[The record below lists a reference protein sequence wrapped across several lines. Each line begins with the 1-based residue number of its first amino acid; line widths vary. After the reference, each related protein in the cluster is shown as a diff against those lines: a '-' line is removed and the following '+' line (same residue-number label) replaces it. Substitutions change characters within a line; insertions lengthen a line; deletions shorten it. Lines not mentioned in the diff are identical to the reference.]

1 MGIFINTMKEKTKEK
16 IKQRIKDY
24 ISLFLVFF
32 KIGLFSFGGGYAMLS
47 LFEAEFVEKKKWLT
61 HDELADM
68 FAISE
73 ATPGP
78 IAINIATYVG
88 NVRAGI
94 LGAFFAT
101 LGVVL
106 PSFGVIIAISYII
119 YAVKDN
125 FWVMAIFK
133 GIRVGVLIL
142 ILRSVV
148 TFVKDMRKDIYGA
161 VMCIAAFC
169 IAFFTNISVIYII
182 LGSIFLSALGA
193 MFARIYISKKYHTK
207 GTKPYVRETL
217 EIKEDKE

>member
-1 MGIFINTMKEKTKEK
+1 
-16 IKQRIKDY
+16 
-24 ISLFLVFF
+24 
-32 KIGLFSFGGGYAMLS
+32 MLS

-207 GTKPYVRETL
+207 GTKPYVREIL